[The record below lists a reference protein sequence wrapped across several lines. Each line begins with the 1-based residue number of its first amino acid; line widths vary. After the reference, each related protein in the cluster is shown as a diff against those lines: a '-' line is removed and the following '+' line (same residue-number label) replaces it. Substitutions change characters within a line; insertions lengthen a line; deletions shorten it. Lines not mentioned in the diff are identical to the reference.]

1 MRASGRMAAAAGLA
15 RVDDGR
21 RPFSPQAGAQRKG
34 AQAAPQA
41 DPLAAPQPANDA
53 PPRARPIPAGRTQPR
68 SLAGATIL
76 QLVPALSD
84 DPAGQAV
91 ADIALTLLQS
101 GARALVAGDGGPL
114 VGELRTFG
122 GEWLPMP
129 ADTLNPL
136 RIARNTRAIGGLIA
150 RERVDIVHAHCAAA
164 AWSALRAIR
173 EQQPVYLV
181 TSFPDRLAPHSLP
194 SNAFRA
200 SLARGDRVIAP
211 SSYIARAMIER
222 YDIAPERMAVVP
234 RAIDTETFSA
244 AAVSDDRVGQLRR
257 AWGVLPEMRIVL
269 VPGRIAPWNGQMSVI
284 DAARFIVAN
293 GERNV
298 AFVFAGDDRGQ
309 PKYLNALRERA
320 AAHGVDTLC
329 RFVGHCPD
337 MPAALRAADVVVVP
351 SLEPPLTGRIMAEA
365 QAMGR
370 PVVTTTIGM
379 LPENVL
385 CPPRM
390 RGELRTG
397 WIVRPG
403 HAGQIARAVGAA
415 LTLNETAYEAL
426 GARARQFAEFMF
438 SPQSVAQAIRGI
450 YTSLLS
456 REP

>member
-1 MRASGRMAAAAGLA
+1 MAAAA

-21 RPFSPQAGAQRKG
+21 RPFSPQPGAQRKG
-34 AQAAPQA
+34 AQIGAQVTPITT
-41 DPLAAPQPANDA
+41 
-53 PPRARPIPAGRTQPR
+53 PIPAGRARPR

-84 DPAGQAV
+84 DPAGHAV
-91 ADIALTLLQS
+91 ADIAMTLLQS
-101 GARALVAGDGGPL
+101 GARALIAGDGGPL

-122 GEWLPMP
+122 GEWLPMA

-136 RIARNTRAIGGLIA
+136 RIARNTRAIGELIA

-164 AWSALRAIR
+164 AWSALKAVSQ
-173 EQQPVYLV
+173 QQPVYLV
-181 TSFPDRLAPHSLP
+181 TSFPDRLTPHSYVG
-194 SNAFRA
+194 NAFRA
-200 SLARGDRVIAP
+200 SLTRGDRVIAP
-211 SSYIARAMIER
+211 SSYIARAMIAR
-222 YDIAPERMAVVP
+222 YKLLPERITVIP
-234 RAIDTETFSA
+234 RAIDTESFSA
-244 AAVSDDRVGQLRR
+244 AAVNADRVAALRR
-257 AWGVLPEMRIVL
+257 AWGVLPEVRIVL

-284 DAARFIVAN
+284 DAARFAVAN
-293 GERNV
+293 GERNI

-309 PKYLNALRERA
+309 RRYLKTLRQRA

-337 MPAALRAADVVVVP
+337 MPAALAAADVVVVP
-351 SLEPPLTGRIMAEA
+351 SLEPPLTGRTVAEA

-390 RGELRTG
+390 RDDLRTG

-403 HAGQIARAVGAA
+403 HAGQIARAVSEA
-415 LTLNETAYEAL
+415 LKLNETAYEAL

-438 SPQSVAQAIRGI
+438 SPQSVAEAIRGV

-456 REP
+456 RDA